1 MENIVPVSIDLTDLI
16 EHYPQ
21 FRKSIIYESLAS
33 ELNTTVGTLRR
44 WLKEPGSMPAE
55 SFKKLCNIF
64 CIEETTV
71 LPNTKHY
78 DNNIASLVNSYI
90 ISKEYDRK
98 NPSPIR

>member
-16 EHYPQ
+16 EQYPQ
-21 FRKSIIYESLAS
+21 FRKSIIYESLAA
-33 ELNTTVGTLRR
+33 ELNTTVSTLRR

-55 SFKKLCNIF
+55 AFKKMCNIF

-71 LPNTKHY
+71 LPNTKDY
-78 DNNIASLVNSYI
+78 NNNISQLVNSYI
-90 ISKEYDRK
+90 INKKYDSK